1 MQQSD
6 RQAFAL
12 DVAEPPIAD
21 AIGADVALIAAM
33 APLIADLAEDGD
45 GAVALGGSRATGR
58 SDLRS
63 DYDFRVYADAFR
75 GPELKQTQAWT
86 RFETAMH
93 EWEAKGF
100 RMNRVWMRSY
110 AGIERDLA
118 AWIEGTA
125 QPKSFEWTIWGYQLP
140 TDLAHQQVIRDPR
153 GLLSEWKRQLASYPE
168 ALRASIIAQNLTVL
182 RYWAGDYHYASKVER
197 RDLPFLVGLTGKL
210 ANAILQVV
218 FALNRTYYPGDGW
231 NLTMAAEL
239 ERLPPDFGP
248 RMAAILEP
256 GGNADRWQ
264 RQRAELIALIADLEV
279 LVAA

>member
-12 DVAEPPIAD
+12 NADPVASGGAD
-21 AIGADVALIAAM
+21 ADVELIAAM
-33 APLIADLAEDGD
+33 APLIADLAADGD

-63 DYDFRVYADAFR
+63 DYDFRVYADAFH
-75 GPELKQTQAWT
+75 GPDLKQTAAWT

-93 EWEAKGF
+93 EWEARGF

-118 AWIEGTA
+118 AWIGGTA

-140 TDLAHQQVIRDPR
+140 TDLAHQRVIRDPR
-153 GLLSEWKRQLASYPE
+153 GLLGAWKRQLATYPE
-168 ALRASIIAQNLTVL
+168 ALRSAIIGQNLTVL
-182 RYWAGDYHYASKVER
+182 RYWAGDYHYASKVDR
-197 RDLPFLVGLTGKL
+197 RDLVFLVGLTGKL

-231 NLTMAAEL
+231 NLAMAAEL
-239 ERLPPDFGP
+239 DRLPADFAA
-248 RMAAILEP
+248 RMTAILEP
-256 GGNADRWQ
+256 GRDPDGWH
-264 RQRAELIALIADLEV
+264 RQRAELIAIIAELEV